1 MKAVVCHETNL
12 EVAEV
17 PDPVP
22 GPGQVHGIGGFEDAQ
37 DGHGGELGV
46 QAGDFKR
53 PGALPARPGRAAPPS
68 SPCR

>member
-22 GPGQVHGIGGFEDAQ
+22 GPGQVLKDAKNS
-37 DGHGGELGV
+37 HGGELGV